1 MIVDIGIV
9 AVKAFLVLFMVLNL
23 AGILGWIE
31 RKGSALIQDRIGAN
45 RASVLG
51 FAGMGLVNTLI
62 ADPLKFLT
70 KEDFVPPQGDKF
82 LHTLAPC
89 MALFTALVTF
99 AVIPFGDVLVLGERV
114 INLQVANLNIG
125 ILYVFAIG
133 SLGVYGI
140 VIGAWAS
147 NNKFSLLGG
156 VRGSAQMISYEVAM
170 GLSVIGILMV
180 FGTLELQEIARGQGT
195 LIRDMLPESAR
206 FLKSTIGWLPAWG
219 IFLQPLAFLL
229 FFTAAV
235 AETKR
240 IPFDLPE
247 GESELVAGY
256 HVEYS
261 GGKFLMFFA
270 GEFAEIVTAA
280 GLMTTL
286 FFGGWQVPYLMR
298 DGFHFPWGETVL
310 LPHLAVDRAA
320 GGGVYPQSYL
330 FLLAANFAALECAEI
345 SLRSG
350 DAAGLENAPPARF
363 IERDRNRDRDYRPHN
378 RPFTR
383 LMDASVILFYVI
395 SVLLVLSSLMVVFLR
410 NVVHCALALV
420 AALFLIAVLFVM
432 LHAPMVGVLQVLVYA
447 GAIMVLFLFVIMFLN
462 PTAPEPRRKLLV
474 GIRFGGRAS
483 ARGEFGRFTVQWRSA
498 RGSGCGNR
506 NIRQS

>member
-1 MIVDIGIV
+1 MIVDLAIIT
-9 AVKAFLVLFMVLNL
+9 VKAGIVLFMVLNL

-45 RASVLG
+45 RASIFG

-70 KEDFVPPQGDKF
+70 KEDFIPPAGDKF

-89 MALFTALVTF
+89 MALFPALVTF
-99 AVIPFGDVLVLGERV
+99 AVIPFGDVLNLGDRV

-125 ILYVFAIG
+125 ILYVFAMG

-156 VRGSAQMISYEVAM
+156 VRGSAQMISYELAM
-170 GLSVIGILMV
+170 GLSVMGILMV
-180 FGTLELQEIARGQGT
+180 FGTLGLQEIARDQGT
-195 LIRDMLPESAR
+195 LIGELLPSWLG
-206 FLKSTIGWLPAWG
+206 FLHPLIGWLPAWG

-229 FFTAAV
+229 FFTSAV

-247 GESELVAGY
+247 SDSELVAGY

-280 GLMTTL
+280 GLVTTL
-286 FFGGWQVPYLMR
+286 FFGAWQVPYLLR
-298 DGFHFPWGETVL
+298 DGFHFPWGTALL
-310 LPHLAVDRAA
+310 LPHLAVVALQVGA
-320 GGGVYPQSYL
+320 FTVKVL
-330 FLLAANFAALECAEI
+330 FFCWLQILLRW
-345 SLRSG
+345 SV
-350 DAAGLENAPPARF
+350 PRF
-363 IERDRNRDRDYRPHN
+363 RYDQVM
-378 RPFTR
+378 R
-383 LMDASVILFYVI
+383 LGWKM
-395 SVLLVLSSLMVVFLR
+395 LLP
-410 NVVHCALALV
+410 LALV
-420 AALFLIAVLFVM
+420 NVAVTAVWIVAA
-432 LHAPMVGVLQVLVYA
+432 Q
-447 GAIMVLFLFVIMFLN
+447 
-462 PTAPEPRRKLLV
+462 
-474 GIRFGGRAS
+474 
-483 ARGEFGRFTVQWRSA
+483 
-498 RGSGCGNR
+498 
-506 NIRQS
+506 

>member
-1 MIVDIGIV
+1 MIVDVAII

-23 AGILGWIE
+23 AGVLGWVE

-45 RASVLG
+45 RASIFG
-51 FAGMGLVNTLI
+51 FAGMGLVNTLV

-70 KEDFVPPQGDKF
+70 KEDFIPPAGDKL

-89 MALFTALVTF
+89 MALFPALVTF
-99 AVIPFGDVLVLGERV
+99 AAIPFGDILILGDRT
-114 INLQVANLNIG
+114 INLQVADLNVG
-125 ILYVFAIG
+125 ILYVFAMG

-170 GLSVIGILMV
+170 GLSVMGVLMV
-180 FGTLELQEIARGQGT
+180 YATLDLQEIARAQGM
-195 LIRDMLPESAR
+195 LIGEMLPHGLF
-206 FLKSTIGWLPAWG
+206 FLRPLVGWLPAWG
-219 IFLQPLAFLL
+219 IFLQPLGFLL

-270 GEFAEIVTAA
+270 GEFAEVVTAA
-280 GLMTTL
+280 GLVTTL

-298 DGFHFPWGETVL
+298 DGFHFPWGATWL
-310 LPHLAVDRAA
+310 LPNLAV
-320 GGGVYPQSYL
+320 
-330 FLLAANFAALECAEI
+330 
-345 SLRSG
+345 
-350 DAAGLENAPPARF
+350 
-363 IERDRNRDRDYRPHN
+363 
-378 RPFTR
+378 
-383 LMDASVILFYVI
+383 M
-395 SVLLVLSSLMVVFLR
+395 
-410 NVVHCALALV
+410 
-420 AALFLIAVLFVM
+420 
-432 LHAPMVGVLQVLVYA
+432 VLQVVAFTLKVIFFCWLQILLRWSVPRFRYDQVMRLGWKMMLPLA
-447 GAIMVLFLFVIMFLN
+447 LLNVAVTAIVIV
-462 PTAPEPRRKLLV
+462 A
-474 GIRFGGRAS
+474 A
-483 ARGEFGRFTVQWRSA
+483 Q
-498 RGSGCGNR
+498 
-506 NIRQS
+506 

>member
-1 MIVDIGIV
+1 MIVDVGII
-9 AVKAFLVLFMVLNL
+9 AAKAFLVLFMVLNL
-23 AGILGWIE
+23 AGVLGWIE

-45 RASVLG
+45 RASIFG

-62 ADPLKFLT
+62 ADPVKFLT
-70 KEDFVPPQGDKF
+70 KEDFIPPHGDKF

-89 MALFTALVTF
+89 MAFFPALVTF
-99 AVIPFGDVLVLGERV
+99 AVIPFGDVLVLGDRA
-114 INLQVANLNIG
+114 INLQVADLNFG
-125 ILYVFAIG
+125 ILYIFAMA
-133 SLGVYGI
+133 SLSVYGI

-170 GLSVIGILMV
+170 GLSAIGVLMV
-180 FGTLELQEIARGQGT
+180 YGTLDLQEIARGQGT
-195 LIRDMLPESAR
+195 LIRDLLPDSLG
-206 FLKSTIGWLPAWG
+206 FLKTNIGQLPAWG

-229 FFTAAV
+229 FFVAAV

-298 DGFHFPWGETVL
+298 DGFHFPWGESWL
-310 LPHLAVDRAA
+310 LPHLAV
-320 GGGVYPQSYL
+320 V
-330 FLLAANFAALECAEI
+330 
-345 SLRSG
+345 
-350 DAAGLENAPPARF
+350 
-363 IERDRNRDRDYRPHN
+363 
-378 RPFTR
+378 
-383 LMDASVILFYVI
+383 
-395 SVLLVLSSLMVVFLR
+395 
-410 NVVHCALALV
+410 
-420 AALFLIAVLFVM
+420 
-432 LHAPMVGVLQVLVYA
+432 VLQVVAFTLK
-447 GAIMVLFLFVIMFLN
+447 VLFFCWLQILLRWTVPRFRYDQVMRLGWKMLLPAALVNVIV
-462 PTAPEPRRKLLV
+462 TAIV
-474 GIRFGGRAS
+474 IVA
-483 ARGEFGRFTVQWRSA
+483 V
-498 RGSGCGNR
+498 NR
-506 NIRQS
+506 

>member
-1 MIVDIGIV
+1 MIVDVGII
-9 AVKAFLVLFMVLNL
+9 AAKAFLVLFMVLNL
-23 AGILGWIE
+23 TGVLGWIE

-45 RASVLG
+45 RASILG
-51 FAGMGLVNTLI
+51 FAGLGLVNTLI

-70 KEDFVPPQGDKF
+70 KEDFIPPHGDKF

-89 MALFTALVTF
+89 MAFFPALVTF
-99 AVIPFGDVLVLGERV
+99 AVIPFGDVLVLGDRA
-114 INLQVANLNIG
+114 INLQVADLNFG
-125 ILYVFAIG
+125 ILYIFAMA
-133 SLGVYGI
+133 SLSVYGI

-170 GLSVIGILMV
+170 GLSAIGVLMV
-180 FGTLELQEIARGQGT
+180 YGTLDLQEIARGQGT
-195 LIRDMLPESAR
+195 LIRDLLPDSLG
-206 FLKSTIGWLPAWG
+206 FLKTNIGQLPAWG

-229 FFTAAV
+229 FFVAAI

-298 DGFHFPWGETVL
+298 DGFHFPWWESWL
-310 LPHLAVDRAA
+310 LPHLAV
-320 GGGVYPQSYL
+320 
-330 FLLAANFAALECAEI
+330 AALQVAAFTLKVLFFCWLQI
-345 SLRSG
+345 LLRWTV
-350 DAAGLENAPPARF
+350 PRF
-363 IERDRNRDRDYRPHN
+363 RYDQVM
-378 RPFTR
+378 R
-383 LMDASVILFYVI
+383 LGWKM
-395 SVLLVLSSLMVVFLR
+395 LLP
-410 NVVHCALALV
+410 LALV
-420 AALFLIAVLFVM
+420 NVIVTAIVIVAV
-432 LHAPMVGVLQVLVYA
+432 
-447 GAIMVLFLFVIMFLN
+447 
-462 PTAPEPRRKLLV
+462 
-474 GIRFGGRAS
+474 
-483 ARGEFGRFTVQWRSA
+483 
-498 RGSGCGNR
+498 NR
-506 NIRQS
+506 

>member
-1 MIVDIGIV
+1 MIVDFTIV
-9 AVKAFLVLFMVLNL
+9 AIKAFLVVFMVLNL
-23 AGILGWIE
+23 AGILGWVE

-45 RASVLG
+45 RASIFG

-70 KEDFVPPQGDKF
+70 KEDFIPPAGDKF

-89 MALFTALVTF
+89 MALFPALVTF
-99 AVIPFGDVLVLGERV
+99 AVIPFGDVLQWGDRL
-114 INLQVANLNIG
+114 INLQVANINIG
-125 ILYVFAIG
+125 ILYVFAMA

-180 FGTLELQEIARGQGT
+180 YGTLELQEIARSQGM
-195 LIRDMLPESAR
+195 LLREFLPESWSFA
-206 FLKSTIGWLPAWG
+206 KNAVGWLPAWG
-219 IFLQPLAFLL
+219 VFLQPLAFLL
-229 FFTAAV
+229 FFTAAI

-280 GLMTTL
+280 GLVTAL
-286 FFGGWQVPYLMR
+286 FFGGWQVPYLLR
-298 DGFHFPWGETVL
+298 DGFHFPWGSILL
-310 LPHLAVDRAA
+310 LPQWLVVLMQVGAFTLKVIFFCWL
-320 GGGVYPQSYL
+320 QI
-330 FLLAANFAALECAEI
+330 LLRW
-345 SLRSG
+345 SV
-350 DAAGLENAPPARF
+350 PRF
-363 IERDRNRDRDYRPHN
+363 RYDQVM
-378 RPFTR
+378 R
-383 LMDASVILFYVI
+383 LGWKM
-395 SVLLVLSSLMVVFLR
+395 LLP
-410 NVVHCALALV
+410 LALLNVLITALIIV
-420 AALFLIAVLFVM
+420 AV
-432 LHAPMVGVLQVLVYA
+432 
-447 GAIMVLFLFVIMFLN
+447 
-462 PTAPEPRRKLLV
+462 E
-474 GIRFGGRAS
+474 
-483 ARGEFGRFTVQWRSA
+483 
-498 RGSGCGNR
+498 
-506 NIRQS
+506 

>member
-1 MIVDIGIV
+1 MIVDVAIV
-9 AVKAFLVLFMVLNL
+9 ALKAFLVLFMVLNL
-23 AGILGWIE
+23 AGVLGWVE

-45 RASVLG
+45 RASIFG

-70 KEDFVPPQGDKF
+70 KEDFIPPAGDKL

-89 MALFTALVTF
+89 MAFFPALVTF
-99 AVIPFGDVLVLGERV
+99 AVIPFGDVLNIGERA

-125 ILYVFAIG
+125 ILYVFAMG

-170 GLSVIGILMV
+170 GLSVMGVLMIY
-180 FGTLELQEIARGQGT
+180 GTLELQEIARDQGT
-195 LIRDMLPESAR
+195 LIRELLPQWLS
-206 FLKSTIGWLPAWG
+206 FLRPIIGWLPAWG
-219 IFLQPLAFLL
+219 IFLQPLGFLL

-280 GLMTTL
+280 GLITTL

-298 DGFHFPWGETVL
+298 DGFHFPWGAAWL
-310 LPHLAVDRAA
+310 LPHLVVVVLQLVAFTVK
-320 GGGVYPQSYL
+320 VIFFCWLQI
-330 FLLAANFAALECAEI
+330 LLRWSVPRFRYDQVMRLGWKMMLPAALLNVAVTAI
-345 SLRSG
+345 
-350 DAAGLENAPPARF
+350 
-363 IERDRNRDRDYRPHN
+363 
-378 RPFTR
+378 
-383 LMDASVILFYVI
+383 VI
-395 SVLLVLSSLMVVFLR
+395 VL
-410 NVVHCALALV
+410 A
-420 AALFLIAVLFVM
+420 
-432 LHAPMVGVLQVLVYA
+432 Q
-447 GAIMVLFLFVIMFLN
+447 
-462 PTAPEPRRKLLV
+462 
-474 GIRFGGRAS
+474 
-483 ARGEFGRFTVQWRSA
+483 
-498 RGSGCGNR
+498 
-506 NIRQS
+506 

>member
-1 MIVDIGIV
+1 MIVDVTIV
-9 AVKAFLVLFMVLNL
+9 AAKAFLVLFMVLNL
-23 AGILGWIE
+23 AGFLGWVE

-45 RASVLG
+45 RASIMG
-51 FAGMGLVNTLI
+51 FAGLGLVNTLV
-62 ADPLKFLT
+62 ADTIKFLT
-70 KEDFVPPQGDKF
+70 KEDFIPPAGDKL

-89 MALFTALVTF
+89 MALFPALVTF
-99 AVIPFGDVLVLGERV
+99 AVIPFGDVLNIGDRV

-125 ILYVFAIG
+125 VLYVFAMG

-156 VRGSAQMISYEVAM
+156 VRGSAQMISYEIAM
-170 GLSVIGILMV
+170 GLSVMGVLMIY
-180 FGTLELQEIARGQGT
+180 GTLELQEIARDQGT
-195 LIRDMLPESAR
+195 LIRELLPQWLA
-206 FLKSTIGWLPAWG
+206 FLRPIVGWLPAWG

-286 FFGGWQVPYLMR
+286 FFGGWQVPYLLR
-298 DGFHFPWGETVL
+298 DGFHFPWGATWL
-310 LPHLAVDRAA
+310 LPHLTVVVLQLVAFTVK
-320 GGGVYPQSYL
+320 VIFFCWLQI
-330 FLLAANFAALECAEI
+330 LLRW
-345 SLRSG
+345 SV
-350 DAAGLENAPPARF
+350 PRF
-363 IERDRNRDRDYRPHN
+363 RYDQVM
-378 RPFTR
+378 R
-383 LMDASVILFYVI
+383 LGWKM
-395 SVLLVLSSLMVVFLR
+395 LLP
-410 NVVHCALALV
+410 LALINVAITAIVIV
-420 AALFLIAVLFVM
+420 AA
-432 LHAPMVGVLQVLVYA
+432 Q
-447 GAIMVLFLFVIMFLN
+447 
-462 PTAPEPRRKLLV
+462 
-474 GIRFGGRAS
+474 
-483 ARGEFGRFTVQWRSA
+483 
-498 RGSGCGNR
+498 
-506 NIRQS
+506 